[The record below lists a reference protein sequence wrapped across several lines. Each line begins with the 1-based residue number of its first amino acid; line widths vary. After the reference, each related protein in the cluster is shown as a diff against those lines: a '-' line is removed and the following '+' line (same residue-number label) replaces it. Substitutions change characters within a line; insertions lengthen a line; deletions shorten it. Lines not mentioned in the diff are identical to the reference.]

1 MIFRSSHVAKM
12 LETTGQNGFGRRIN
26 DRHVSERGGER
37 QEDLKIKGGKEEGY
51 SNTEREK
58 VLSGN
63 SNVFEKRGQI
73 NNSKDEQLKSF
84 QMNLQ
89 DTDEENHYPSPVVI
103 HHQEATTEVFNEYSI
118 VNLEGHG
125 NSTEEQTTVSNNS
138 KDKQLKS
145 FQMNSQGTDV
155 ENPYISPV
163 AVHRQEATTEVF
175 NEYSIVNLEG
185 HGNSI
190 EEQTTV
196 STVAS
201 TNTISSIKPTT
212 QGGETELQYIT
223 VYHDYDDEENA
234 LKEIHRN
241 LENIINQTNSD
252 LIGILKSYGFRG
264 DPFVFEIPT
273 DSVLSKDKELPFDD
287 VPSSIHNS
295 RNGFQIPLNAPNNE
309 LDELEILEIG
319 QVQPPPLIETPIL
332 DHRLNEGFTSESTL
346 ISLGITDSDNFEI
359 FSYNQ
364 TQNYVEPYTEGP
376 ISDVGVDNYKEQ
388 HLGNI
393 SLKEYTNIKNRF
405 HLVGKEDLND
415 TLENNQVR
423 FLHISISCRH

>member
-1 MIFRSSHVAKM
+1 MENIEIPIFGLMIFRSSHVGKM
-12 LETTGQNGFGRRIN
+12 LETAGRNGFAMKIN
-26 DRHVSERGGER
+26 DRHVSERGRDRE
-37 QEDLKIKGGKEEGY
+37 EDLKIKGGKEQGF
-51 SNTEREK
+51 SSTENEK
-58 VLSGN
+58 KLSGN
-63 SNVFEKRGQI
+63 KNLFRKRERI

-84 QMNLQ
+84 QMNSQ
-89 DTDEENHYPSPVVI
+89 DTDEENHYISPVVI
-103 HHQEATTEVFNEYSI
+103 HRQEVTTELFDEYSI

-125 NSTEEQTTVSNNS
+125 N
-138 KDKQLKS
+138 
-145 FQMNSQGTDV
+145 FIG
-155 ENPYISPV
+155 
-163 AVHRQEATTEVF
+163 
-175 NEYSIVNLEG
+175 
-185 HGNSI
+185 
-190 EEQTTV
+190 EQTTV

-201 TNTISSIKPTT
+201 TNSISSIKPTT
-212 QGGETELQYIT
+212 QGGETDLQYIT

-273 DSVLSKDKELPFDD
+273 DSVLSTDKEPLFDD
-287 VPSSIHNS
+287 ATSPIDDSK
-295 RNGFQIPLNAPNNE
+295 NGFQIPLNAPNND

-319 QVQPPPLIETPIL
+319 QVQPPPLFKTPML
-332 DHRLNEGFTSESTL
+332 EHRSNEGFTSESTL
-346 ISLGITDSDNFEI
+346 ISIGITDSDNFEI

-364 TQNYVEPYTEGP
+364 TQNYVEPYTDGP
-376 ISDVGVDNYKEQ
+376 TADVGVDNYKEQ

-405 HLVGKEDLND
+405 HLMDKEVLND

-423 FLHISISCRH
+423 FLNINLFCLN

>member
-26 DRHVSERGGER
+26 DRHVSERGRER
-37 QEDLKIKGGKEEGY
+37 EEDLKIKGGKEEGY
-51 SNTEREK
+51 SNTEKEK
-58 VLSGN
+58 ELSGN
-63 SNVFEKRGQI
+63 NNLFEKRGQI
-73 NNSKDEQLKSF
+73 NDSKDEQLKSF
-84 QMNLQ
+84 QMNSQ
-89 DTDEENHYPSPVVI
+89 D
-103 HHQEATTEVFNEYSI
+103 
-118 VNLEGHG
+118 
-125 NSTEEQTTVSNNS
+125 
-138 KDKQLKS
+138 
-145 FQMNSQGTDV
+145 TDV
-155 ENPYISPV
+155 ENHYTSPV
-163 AVHRQEATTEVF
+163 VLHRQEATTEVF
-175 NEYSIVNLEG
+175 DEYSIVNLEG

-190 EEQTTV
+190 EEQTTL
-196 STVAS
+196 STEAS
-201 TNTISSIKPTT
+201 TNSISSIKPTT

-287 VPSSIHNS
+287 ATSSIDDS
-295 RNGFQIPLNAPNNE
+295 KNGFQIPLNAPNNE
-309 LDELEILEIG
+309 LDELEILPIVL
-319 QVQPPPLIETPIL
+319 VQPPPLIETPIL

-346 ISLGITDSDNFEI
+346 ISLGITDSVNFEI

-376 ISDVGVDNYKEQ
+376 TSDVGVDNYKKQ

-393 SLKEYTNIKNRF
+393 SLQEYTNIHTYFTVEYAENRKKLKNF
-405 HLVGKEDLND
+405 LNP
-415 TLENNQVR
+415 
-423 FLHISISCRH
+423 

>member
-1 MIFRSSHVAKM
+1 MEKHRNSFFDLMIFRSSHVAKM
-12 LETTGQNGFGRRIN
+12 FETTGQNGLGRRIN
-26 DRHVSERGGER
+26 DRHVSERGRER
-37 QEDLKIKGGKEEGY
+37 EEDLKIKDGEEDGSSSTEKE
-51 SNTEREK
+51 K
-58 VLSGN
+58 KLSGN
-63 SNVFEKRGQI
+63 NNLFEKIGQI
-73 NNSKDEQLKSF
+73 NDDKDEKLKSF

-89 DTDEENHYPSPVVI
+89 NTDEDNHYISPVVV
-103 HHQEATTEVFNEYSI
+103 HHQEATTEIFNEYSI
-118 VNLEGHG
+118 FNLEG
-125 NSTEEQTTVSNNS
+125 
-138 KDKQLKS
+138 
-145 FQMNSQGTDV
+145 
-155 ENPYISPV
+155 
-163 AVHRQEATTEVF
+163 R
-175 NEYSIVNLEG
+175 
-185 HGNSI
+185 GNSI

-196 STVAS
+196 STGAS
-201 TNTISSIKPTT
+201 TNSISSIRPTT

-223 VYHDYDDEENA
+223 VYHDYDDEQNA

-252 LIGILKSYGFRG
+252 LIGILKSYGVRG

-273 DSVLSKDKELPFDD
+273 DSGLSEHNELPFNDAS
-287 VPSSIHNS
+287 SSIDGS
-295 RNGFQIPLNAPNNE
+295 KNGFQIPLNAPNNE
-309 LDELEILEIG
+309 LDELEILQID

-332 DHRLNEGFTSESTL
+332 DHRSNGGFTSESRL

-376 ISDVGVDNYKEQ
+376 TAGVGADNYKEQ

-415 TLENNQVR
+415 TLENNQVT
-423 FLHISISCRH
+423 FSNTNLSCLN